1 MTPRS
6 LLLWPIPGLPPP
18 MSEIWIALIICIVIV
33 LSGALPLLRDRR
45 QQRTPLP
52 PRPETLRDWRKEE
65 TLESWRDKE

>member
-52 PRPETLRDWRKEE
+52 PRPETRRDWRKEE

>member
-33 LSGALPLLRDRR
+33 ASGALPLLRDRH

-52 PRPETLRDWRKEE
+52 PPPETLRDWRKEE